1 MLKKNYQKGDIIFWK
16 GHVAWVLSEKQ
27 ILHANAHHMATVIE
41 ETNEAIERIKRQDKN
56 SIIAHKRLTGELY
69 E

>member
-1 MLKKNYQKGDIIFWK
+1 
-16 GHVAWVLSEKQ
+16 
-27 ILHANAHHMATVIE
+27 MATVIE
-41 ETNEAIERIKRQDKN
+41 EADEAIERIKKQDKN

>member
-1 MLKKNYQKGDIIFWK
+1 MTT
-16 GHVAWVLSEKQ
+16 E
-27 ILHANAHHMATVIE
+27 IE
-41 ETNEAIERIKRQDKN
+41 ETNEVVERIKKQDKN